1 MADLYG
7 LLVRMSLGDENAPAL
22 ATRHAI
28 AALSYQHL
36 EEQDTAFAHHTQ
48 ALSALQVAIGC
59 IGSGNMQRAFQ
70 TMAASMLLNLFE
82 TLNSEGSSLNWAIFF
97 CGCKRIINMVHKPH
111 RTYEGD
117 PALILDWIFYHD
129 TLYKFSIRHW
139 DQREHEQIALAAQ
152 EKIVSKAIF
161 SPMRQIILPT
171 TGCSLELLDLVCQ
184 IVDLVHDRDDPR
196 HLSPS
201 HLSAIRALELRLD
214 GLTQTPRVAAASP
227 PSHANTAIEIDMARY
242 TDGTT
247 NACHELCYIAELY
260 RLAAY
265 IYLLR
270 MAQGLPRGDAKV
282 VPLVDRALLL
292 MRRMGVCGCAWPM
305 FIIALEARGE
315 EERRFV
321 AEVLAASLVK
331 RPQGNVRGVKR
342 MIFEAWV
349 QQDLGGEGDLLGVY
363 NKVVS
368 GNRVPPSFA

>member
-1 MADLYG
+1 MADLYR
-7 LLVRMSLGDENAPAL
+7 LLVRMSLGDENPPAL

-48 ALSALQVAIGC
+48 ALGALQVAIGC
-59 IGSGNMQRAFQ
+59 IGAGNMQRAFQ

-97 CGCKRIINMVHKPH
+97 CGCKKIVNMVHTPH
-111 RTYEGD
+111 ATYEGD

-129 TLYKFSIRHW
+129 TMYKFSIRHW
-139 DQREHEQIALAAQ
+139 DQRQDEQIALAAQ
-152 EKIVSKAIF
+152 EKIVSKAVF

-184 IVDLVHDRDDPR
+184 IVDVVHDRDDPR

-214 GLTQTPRVAAASP
+214 GLMQTPRIAAAST
-227 PSHANTAIEIDMARY
+227 SHGNSAIEVDMARY
-242 TDGTT
+242 TDG
-247 NACHELCYIAELY
+247 APGPCHDLCYIAEVY
-260 RLAAY
+260 RLAAS

-270 MAQGLPRGDAKV
+270 MARGLPRDDARV
-282 VPLVDRALLL
+282 VPLVDRAMLV
-292 MRRMGVCGCAWPM
+292 MRRMGLCGCAWPV
-305 FIIALEARGE
+305 FVIALEARGE

-321 AEVLAASLVK
+321 AEVLTSSLEK
-331 RPQGNVRGVKR
+331 KPQGNVRGVKR
-342 MIFEAWV
+342 MVFEAWV
-349 QQDLGGEGDLLGVY
+349 QQDLAGEGDLLAVY

-368 GNRVPPSFA
+368 GNRVPPSFV